1 MKPVHFCEDM
11 SIPCDAISDEAVEM
25 REARDISSIM
35 RKVHSRNT
43 TPEINLR
50 NALRKAGI
58 FYRLRTDDL
67 PGKPDLILPGPKLAV
82 FIDGDYWH
90 GGQWSKR
97 GLTCLEQQFRKTE
110 NSEYWLRK
118 IRGNMRRDVDS
129 TARLLAE
136 GWKVIRLWESSI
148 KNDLAGCVSMVKE
161 ASEAKTGH
169 DFSAWTL
176 PEKKVAEFFAGIGLV
191 RVGLESRNW
200 RVIYANDIDLNKHQM
215 YSDHFGNDDEAFDL
229 RDVKDVRGFDI
240 PDVTLATASFPC
252 NDTSLAGSRKGLKG
266 EKSSTFWEFIR
277 ILSEMADRR
286 PPIVMIENVTG
297 FLTSGS
303 GKDFAA
309 ALQALN
315 ELGYLVDTFQ
325 LDAANFVPQSRKR
338 LFIIGILQALWPW
351 ESCRHDPDEAMSSTR
366 PRKLV
371 QFIRSNSS
379 VKWLIRRLP
388 CPPEMKNSLKD
399 CVDDIP
405 DDSPLW
411 WSAQRAAYLLAQMNP
426 EHRLKAQTMI
436 DDDQYNY
443 GTVFRRVRKE
453 VTRAEIRNDGL
464 AGCLRTPRGGSAR
477 QILFRGG
484 KGGFRVRLLTARECA
499 RLMGASDFN
508 IKVHESK
515 ALYGFGDAV
524 APPVI
529 EWISIYYLEPLI
541 NQLLRGRVLIR
552 PRKMSSYQSEV

>member
-1 MKPVHFCEDM
+1 MTQT
-11 SIPCDAISDEAVEM
+11 
-25 REARDISSIM
+25 RDISSIM

-50 NALRKAGI
+50 KALRQAGI

-67 PGKPDLILPGPKLAV
+67 PGKPDLILPGTKLAV

-90 GGQWSKR
+90 GGQWSRR
-97 GLTCLEQQFRKTE
+97 GLTCLEEQFRKTG

-118 IRGNMRRDVDS
+118 IRSNMRRDVDS
-129 TARLLAE
+129 TARLLAD
-136 GWKVIRLWESSI
+136 GWKVLRLWESSI
-148 KNDLAGCVSMVKE
+148 KNNLDGCVSMVKDACE
-161 ASEAKTGH
+161 ATTGH
-169 DFSAWTL
+169 DFSTWML
-176 PEKKVAEFFAGIGLV
+176 SEKKVAEFFAGIGLV
-191 RVGLESRNW
+191 RMGLESRNW
-200 RVIYANDIDLNKHQM
+200 RVTYANDIDLNKYQM
-215 YSDHFGNDDEAFDL
+215 YSDHFGNEDKAFDL
-229 RDVKDVRGFDI
+229 RDVKEIRGLDI

-277 ILSEMADRR
+277 ILSEMAERR
-286 PPIVMIENVTG
+286 PPIVMIENVPG

-303 GKDFAA
+303 GKDFEA
-309 ALQALN
+309 ALKALN
-315 ELGYLVDTFQ
+315 ERGYLVDTFQ
-325 LDAANFVPQSRKR
+325 LDAADFVPQSRKR
-338 LFIIGILQALWPW
+338 LFIIGILQSLGLG
-351 ESCRHDPDEAMSSTR
+351 ESSRCDPDELVSSTR
-366 PRKLV
+366 PKKLV
-371 QFIRSNSS
+371 EFICGNNS

-388 CPPEMKNSLKD
+388 SPPEMKNSLKD
-399 CVDDIP
+399 FIEDIP
-405 DDSPLW
+405 DENPQW

-426 EHRLKAQTMI
+426 EHRLKAQMMI

-443 GTVFRRVRKE
+443 GTVFRRVRKG

-508 IKVHESK
+508 INVHESK

-524 APPVI
+524 AAPVI
-529 EWISIYYLEPLI
+529 EWISIYYLEPLV
-541 NQLLRGRVLIR
+541 NQLLRGRVLCR
-552 PRKMSSYQSEV
+552 PRKISSCRSDI